1 MVEKRYVA
9 KKRIPEYCPFGSVMS
24 LKVESENDAPAC
36 FGRVVGY
43 QYEGSDEVVSTI
55 EGDNLKAKGERI
67 IDRLMYDGYLVKHQ
81 TVKKIDNLGTVNVTQ
96 YGIMYEAESAAQHKG
111 TPTHGIPS
119 PTAGQFICTFELLMV
134 TEINGELYERYITI
148 RKKTPPVFRFTTTDF
163 FCNMGSYITTM
174 LCRGES
180 GFKMLD
186 TDDNPN
192 RCSAQF
198 YDTFGVKKNI
208 IFNSTKDLLATIV
221 SVRLVDVKPFEV
233 AESSIA
239 G

>member
-67 IDRLMYDGYLVKHQ
+67 VDRLMYDGYLVKHQ

-111 TPTHGIPS
+111 TPTHGIPA
-119 PTAGQFICTFELLMV
+119 PTAGQFVCTFELLMV

-148 RKKTPPVFRFTTTDF
+148 RKKTPPVFRFTTADF

-180 GFKMLD
+180 GFRMLD

-198 YDTFGVKKNI
+198 YDTFGEKKSI

-221 SVRLVDVKPFEV
+221 SVRLVDVKPIEV

>member
-1 MVEKRYVA
+1 MVEQRRRTSVRFFTQFFDVDYIIINRQYHTNQQANTGDRFNGRKRYVA

-119 PTAGQFICTFELLMV
+119 PTAGLLM
-134 TEINGELYERYITI
+134 
-148 RKKTPPVFRFTTTDF
+148 
-163 FCNMGSYITTM
+163 
-174 LCRGES
+174 
-180 GFKMLD
+180 
-186 TDDNPN
+186 
-192 RCSAQF
+192 
-198 YDTFGVKKNI
+198 
-208 IFNSTKDLLATIV
+208 
-221 SVRLVDVKPFEV
+221 
-233 AESSIA
+233 
-239 G
+239 

>member
-111 TPTHGIPS
+111 TPTHGIPA
-119 PTAGQFICTFELLMV
+119 PTAGQFVCTFELLMV

-163 FCNMGSYITTM
+163 FCNMG
-174 LCRGES
+174 
-180 GFKMLD
+180 
-186 TDDNPN
+186 
-192 RCSAQF
+192 
-198 YDTFGVKKNI
+198 
-208 IFNSTKDLLATIV
+208 
-221 SVRLVDVKPFEV
+221 
-233 AESSIA
+233 
-239 G
+239 

>member
-1 MVEKRYVA
+1 
-9 KKRIPEYCPFGSVMS
+9 
-24 LKVESENDAPAC
+24 
-36 FGRVVGY
+36 
-43 QYEGSDEVVSTI
+43 
-55 EGDNLKAKGERI
+55 
-67 IDRLMYDGYLVKHQ
+67 
-81 TVKKIDNLGTVNVTQ
+81 
-96 YGIMYEAESAAQHKG
+96 
-111 TPTHGIPS
+111 
-119 PTAGQFICTFELLMV
+119 MV

-198 YDTFGVKKNI
+198 YDTFGEKKNI

-221 SVRLVDVKPFEV
+221 SVRLVDVKSFEV

>member
-96 YGIMYEAESAAQHKG
+96 YGIMYEAESAAQH
-111 TPTHGIPS
+111 
-119 PTAGQFICTFELLMV
+119 
-134 TEINGELYERYITI
+134 ITI

-198 YDTFGVKKNI
+198 YDTFGEKKNI

>member
-134 TEINGELYERYITI
+134 TESTESFTSGTSPSVRKRLRYSGSLQPISSATWVVILPRCCAEERADSKCWIPMTI
-148 RKKTPPVFRFTTTDF
+148 R
-163 FCNMGSYITTM
+163 I
-174 LCRGES
+174 
-180 GFKMLD
+180 
-186 TDDNPN
+186 
-192 RCSAQF
+192 AA
-198 YDTFGVKKNI
+198 
-208 IFNSTKDLLATIV
+208 LLSSMIPLARRRT
-221 SVRLVDVKPFEV
+221 S
-233 AESSIA
+233 SSIA
-239 G
+239 PKTCLLPLFL

>member
-1 MVEKRYVA
+1 
-9 KKRIPEYCPFGSVMS
+9 MS
-24 LKVESENDAPAC
+24 I
-36 FGRVVGY
+36 RV
-43 QYEGSDEVVSTI
+43 Q
-55 EGDNLKAKGERI
+55 
-67 IDRLMYDGYLVKHQ
+67 Q
-81 TVKKIDNLGTVNVTQ
+81 
-96 YGIMYEAESAAQHKG
+96 
-111 TPTHGIPS
+111 
-119 PTAGQFICTFELLMV
+119 
-134 TEINGELYERYITI
+134 INGELYERYITI

-198 YDTFGVKKNI
+198 YDTFGEKKNI

-221 SVRLVDVKPFEV
+221 SVRLILIRKKKKRELSMLFLQSEIRLLQII
-233 AESSIA
+233 S
-239 G
+239 

>member
-111 TPTHGIPS
+111 TPTHGITSPS
-119 PTAGQFICTFELLMV
+119 VRKRLRYSGSLQPISSATWVVILLRCCA
-134 TEINGELYERYITI
+134 EERVDSKCWIPMTI
-148 RKKTPPVFRFTTTDF
+148 R
-163 FCNMGSYITTM
+163 I
-174 LCRGES
+174 
-180 GFKMLD
+180 
-186 TDDNPN
+186 
-192 RCSAQF
+192 AA
-198 YDTFGVKKNI
+198 
-208 IFNSTKDLLATIV
+208 LLSSMIPLARRRT
-221 SVRLVDVKPFEV
+221 S
-233 AESSIA
+233 SSIA
-239 G
+239 PKTCLLPLFL

>member
-55 EGDNLKAKGERI
+55 EGDNLKAKGE
-67 IDRLMYDGYLVKHQ
+67 
-81 TVKKIDNLGTVNVTQ
+81 
-96 YGIMYEAESAAQHKG
+96 
-111 TPTHGIPS
+111 
-119 PTAGQFICTFELLMV
+119 
-134 TEINGELYERYITI
+134 
-148 RKKTPPVFRFTTTDF
+148 
-163 FCNMGSYITTM
+163 
-174 LCRGES
+174 
-180 GFKMLD
+180 
-186 TDDNPN
+186 
-192 RCSAQF
+192 
-198 YDTFGVKKNI
+198 NI

>member
-96 YGIMYEAESAAQHKG
+96 NHVRGGECGAAQG
-111 TPTHGIPS
+111 NS
-119 PTAGQFICTFELLMV
+119 YARNSV
-134 TEINGELYERYITI
+134 TDSRAVHLY
-148 RKKTPPVFRFTTTDF
+148 
-163 FCNMGSYITTM
+163 
-174 LCRGES
+174 L
-180 GFKMLD
+180 
-186 TDDNPN
+186 
-192 RCSAQF
+192 
-198 YDTFGVKKNI
+198 
-208 IFNSTKDLLATIV
+208 
-221 SVRLVDVKPFEV
+221 
-233 AESSIA
+233 
-239 G
+239 